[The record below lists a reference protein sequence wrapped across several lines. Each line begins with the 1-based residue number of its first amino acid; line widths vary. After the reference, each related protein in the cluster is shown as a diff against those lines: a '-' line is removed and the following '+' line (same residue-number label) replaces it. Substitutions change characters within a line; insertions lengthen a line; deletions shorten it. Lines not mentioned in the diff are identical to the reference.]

1 MTQHVSSLNLASEH
15 PALPLITMNSKVI
28 EEKARGL
35 EIDSRLK
42 LNKLT
47 DAVMTKFESSYP
59 SNTLRPDLRNQIEEC
74 ICKKLPDLH
83 TPDHPT
89 YALMIRRAI
98 EELNDGKGS
107 TMEAISKFILE
118 GVEDLPWAHAS
129 FLSHHLS
136 KLSESG
142 EIIKVSENCYR
153 LPGEKSNS
161 LPKRGLKKKRKKRH
175 YHGSEGD
182 REHNVEEGYLFE
194 KKQMLKEDKQSQNLE
209 IAVNGELSGG
219 QRHQIK
225 EIEDQNRSQEL
236 QIEQIG
242 KQRQEKQ
249 KINVTD
255 QQQIPEE
262 QRFQVNDK
270 QNLAQGVR
278 DKKSEEE
285 KDEQRSI
292 EAIEEQ
298 IHHDGRQIV
307 MTENQDRAQRH
318 QIEEIEDRDEL
329 EERQLQVIEEK
340 QADEQHDVFEEQIK
354 QVQQLEVVENHNEAK
369 QNKVE
374 SIEEQNQEQKGDMIV
389 EKYPSQVQK
398 NKQQDEVRSQQ
409 RQTQRHEIEVI
420 VEEQIGIVEK
430 NNVTGEQIQE
440 RVGDVIQDQC
450 QGKEQQSELIEVQN
464 LPCDHVIKDIEKQ
477 IQLQE
482 EEILLIEKL
491 IEPQEQKSEVIE
503 EQNEPR
509 TEMRINMIGPSDMQS
524 SKEPEKHKA
533 IVMTEGS
540 LTSQR
545 LDNDGFKLLSQ
556 VKCIE
561 LLQRTKKIQEKLM
574 DIIYSKSERAVSKD
588 DTLKLVIE
596 EQENEILKDPEQ
608 WQIEFSDPK
617 RPPGFD
623 EEVSPELFLKH
634 KQLKLSGQL
643 EVPTAWSK
651 PTRTS
656 TDVLTNSE
664 QLENEQQ
671 PELGN
676 SDRGF
681 ELHSTTME
689 AESDR
694 QEESISKSLNMDSR
708 QLEMEKQLDLGEEH
722 ECQIS
727 QLQNS
732 IQESPV
738 ELQLT
743 VLKQSCERQQPSQR
757 QQWWKTGS
765 QASKA
770 LESDSVDVK
779 KSECQLLT
787 LGQQQRQLRPRG
799 QRPSVSDSGN
809 MKAPKCQHMQD
820 QKPGNRIQERPIE
833 LETSKLDQSGQTL
846 AQTLGQLQRRQLRPR
861 GQQLSNSGQSTALKS
876 QDQQPG
882 NWIQERPIELEPAKL
897 AQSGQT
903 LAQTL
908 GQLQR
913 RQLRPRGQQ
922 LSNSGQ
928 STALKSQIEKR
939 QLDPQGQGVFQ
950 NKLSS
955 SQHQHELQQLQHKV
969 QGRPLKSNPD
979 VDTAMGKYPSD
990 DKHHHKQQTPE
1001 RQGLG
1006 RPHEKMKNE
1015 DQTTSVLF
1023 PTAHQNGQ
1031 SRQLRPRDQDASQ
1044 LKLAVNDTK
1053 KKSLSKH
1060 QHKQQKP
1067 LKRKGRG
1074 RPPKLKPDLDVA
1086 MGARQQLKRHKG
1098 WGRPPKSKGDADQ
1111 STMVL
1116 LPIDD
1121 QNPYKHQ
1128 QAGCQG
1134 QAKRPTPKA
1143 KEDALVRV
1151 STPLDHQDHNE
1162 LQQHQEHPPKKR
1174 GRGRPPNPK
1183 PALSTMTMDVLFPS
1197 QQQEQ
1202 PQHKKRGRPPKR
1214 KLDVVS
1220 APQRKRRGRGRPSNA
1235 GWKNPKTV

>member
-1 MTQHVSSLNLASEH
+1 MTH
-15 PALPLITMNSKVI
+15 PLIQMAELMTVKLVYLWTSFTYVFPTLADNTF
-28 EEKARGL
+28 EQCEQ
-35 EIDSRLK
+35 RLK

-59 SNTLRPDLRNQIEEC
+59 SHTLRPDLRNQIEEC

-98 EELNDGKGS
+98 EELNDRKGS

-153 LPGEKSNS
+153 LPSEKSNS

-209 IAVNGELSGG
+209 IEVNGELSGG
-219 QRHQIK
+219 QRHRI
-225 EIEDQNRSQEL
+225 EDIEDQNRSQEL

-242 KQRQEKQ
+242 KQRQEKK

-255 QQQIPEE
+255 QQQSPEE
-262 QRFQVNDK
+262 QRFQVNDE

-278 DKKSEEE
+278 DQKSEDE

-292 EAIEEQ
+292 EEIEEQ

-329 EERQLQVIEEK
+329 EEQQFQVIEER
-340 QADEQHDVFEEQIK
+340 QADEQHDVFDEQIK

-409 RQTQRHEIEVI
+409 GQTQRHEIEVI

-430 NNVTGEQIQE
+430 NKVPGEQIQE
-440 RVGDVIQDQC
+440 QVGDVIQDQC

-464 LPCDHVIKDIEKQ
+464 LPHDHVIEDVGKQ
-477 IQLQE
+477 IQLQ

-509 TEMRINMIGPSDMQS
+509 TEMRSNMIAPSDMQS

-540 LTSQR
+540 LTSLR
-545 LDNDGFKLLSQ
+545 LDNDGSRPLSK

-561 LLQRTKKIQEKLM
+561 LLKRTKKIQEKLM
-574 DIIYSKSERAVSKD
+574 DIIYSKSEWAVSKD
-588 DTLKLVIE
+588 DTLKHVME

-617 RPPGFD
+617 RPPGID
-623 EEVSPELFLKH
+623 EEASLELFLKH
-634 KQLKLSGQL
+634 KKQLKLCGQL

-656 TDVLTNSE
+656 TEVLTNSE

-676 SDRGF
+676 PGRG
-681 ELHSTTME
+681 LDLDLTTIE
-689 AESDR
+689 AEGDR

-732 IQESPV
+732 IQERPV
-738 ELQLT
+738 DLQLT
-743 VLKQSCERQQPSQR
+743 VLEQSCERQQPSQR
-757 QQWWKTGS
+757 QQRRKTRS
-765 QASKA
+765 QSSKA
-770 LESDSVDVK
+770 LESDCVDAK
-779 KSECQLLT
+779 KSECQLPT

-799 QRPSVSDSGN
+799 LRPSVSDSGK
-809 MKAPKCQHMQD
+809 MKAPECQHMQD

-833 LETSKLDQSGQTL
+833 LEPSKLDQSGQTL
-846 AQTLGQLQRRQLRPR
+846 AH
-861 GQQLSNSGQSTALKS
+861 
-876 QDQQPG
+876 
-882 NWIQERPIELEPAKL
+882 
-897 AQSGQT
+897 
-903 LAQTL
+903 TL

-955 SQHQHELQQLQHKV
+955 SQHQHELQQLQHKG

-979 VDTAMGKYPSD
+979 VDTAMGKYPLD

-1001 RQGLG
+1001 HQGLG

-1031 SRQLRPRDQDASQ
+1031 SRQLCPRDQDASQ

-1053 KKSLSKH
+1053 EKSLSKH
-1060 QHKQQKP
+1060 QHEQQKP

-1074 RPPKLKPDLDVA
+1074 RPPKLKPDLDMA
-1086 MGARQQLKRHKG
+1086 MGAQQQLKRHKG
-1098 WGRPPKSKGDADQ
+1098 RGRPPKSKGDEDQ
-1111 STMVL
+1111 NTMAL

-1121 QNPYKHQ
+1121 QNQYEHQ

-1134 QAKRPTPKA
+1134 QVKHPTPKA
-1143 KEDALVRV
+1143 KEDALVQV
-1151 STPLDHQDHNE
+1151 SIPLDHQDHNE

-1174 GRGRPPNPK
+1174 GRGRRPNPK
-1183 PALSTMTMDVLFPS
+1183 PALSTTTMDVLFPS

-1202 PQHKKRGRPPKR
+1202 PQHKKQGRPPKR
-1214 KLDVVS
+1214 KLDVVG
-1220 APQRKRRGRGRPSNA
+1220 AIVEPQTKRSGRGRP
-1235 GWKNPKTV
+1235 PKVG

>member
-1 MTQHVSSLNLASEH
+1 MTH
-15 PALPLITMNSKVI
+15 PLIQMAELMTVKLVYLWTSFTYVFPTLADNTF
-28 EEKARGL
+28 EQCEQ
-35 EIDSRLK
+35 RLK

-59 SNTLRPDLRNQIEEC
+59 SHTLRPDLRNQIEEC

-98 EELNDGKGS
+98 EELNDRKGS

-153 LPGEKSNS
+153 LPSEKSNS

-209 IAVNGELSGG
+209 IEVNGELSGG
-219 QRHQIK
+219 QRHRI
-225 EIEDQNRSQEL
+225 EDIEDQNRSQEL

-242 KQRQEKQ
+242 KQRQEKK

-255 QQQIPEE
+255 QQQSPEE
-262 QRFQVNDK
+262 QRFQVNDE

-278 DKKSEEE
+278 DQKSEDE

-292 EAIEEQ
+292 EEIEEQ

-329 EERQLQVIEEK
+329 EEQQFQVIEER
-340 QADEQHDVFEEQIK
+340 QADEQHDVFDEQIK

-409 RQTQRHEIEVI
+409 GQTQRHEIEVI

-430 NNVTGEQIQE
+430 NKVPGEQIQE
-440 RVGDVIQDQC
+440 QVGDVIQDQC

-464 LPCDHVIKDIEKQ
+464 LPHDHVIEDVGKQ
-477 IQLQE
+477 IQLQ

-509 TEMRINMIGPSDMQS
+509 TEMRSNMIAPSDMQS

-540 LTSQR
+540 LTSLR
-545 LDNDGFKLLSQ
+545 LDNDGSRPLSK

-561 LLQRTKKIQEKLM
+561 LLKRTKKIQEKLM
-574 DIIYSKSERAVSKD
+574 DIIYSKSEWAVSKD
-588 DTLKLVIE
+588 DTLKHVME

-617 RPPGFD
+617 RPPGID
-623 EEVSPELFLKH
+623 EEASLELFLKH
-634 KQLKLSGQL
+634 KKQLKLCGQL

-656 TDVLTNSE
+656 TEVLTNSE

-676 SDRGF
+676 PGRG
-681 ELHSTTME
+681 LDLDLTTIE
-689 AESDR
+689 AEGDR

-732 IQESPV
+732 IQERPV
-738 ELQLT
+738 DLQLT
-743 VLKQSCERQQPSQR
+743 VLEQSCERQQPSQR
-757 QQWWKTGS
+757 QQRRKTRS
-765 QASKA
+765 QSSKA
-770 LESDSVDVK
+770 LESDCVDAK
-779 KSECQLLT
+779 KSECQLPT

-799 QRPSVSDSGN
+799 LRPSVSDSGK
-809 MKAPKCQHMQD
+809 MKAPECQD

-833 LETSKLDQSGQTL
+833 LEPSKLDQSGQTL
-846 AQTLGQLQRRQLRPR
+846 AHTLGQLQRRQLRPR

-897 AQSGQT
+897 DQSGQT

-928 STALKSQIEKR
+928 STALKSQQIEKR

-955 SQHQHELQQLQHKV
+955 SQHQHELQQLQHKG

-979 VDTAMGKYPSD
+979 VDTAMGKYPLD

-1001 RQGLG
+1001 HQGLG

-1031 SRQLRPRDQDASQ
+1031 SRQLCPRDQDASQ

-1053 KKSLSKH
+1053 EKSLSKH
-1060 QHKQQKP
+1060 QHEQQKP

-1074 RPPKLKPDLDVA
+1074 RPPKLKPDLDMA
-1086 MGARQQLKRHKG
+1086 MGAQQQLKRHKG
-1098 WGRPPKSKGDADQ
+1098 RGRPPKSKGDEDQ
-1111 STMVL
+1111 NTMAL

-1121 QNPYKHQ
+1121 QNQYEHQ

-1134 QAKRPTPKA
+1134 QVKHPTPKA
-1143 KEDALVRV
+1143 KEDALVQV
-1151 STPLDHQDHNE
+1151 SIPLDHQDHNE

-1174 GRGRPPNPK
+1174 GRGRRPNPK
-1183 PALSTMTMDVLFPS
+1183 PALSTTTMDVLFPS

-1202 PQHKKRGRPPKR
+1202 PQHKKQGRPPKR
-1214 KLDVVS
+1214 KLDVVG
-1220 APQRKRRGRGRPSNA
+1220 AIVEPQTKRSGRGRP
-1235 GWKNPKTV
+1235 PKVG

>member
-1 MTQHVSSLNLASEH
+1 MTH
-15 PALPLITMNSKVI
+15 PLIQMAELMTVKLVYLWTSFTYVFPTLADNTF
-28 EEKARGL
+28 EQCEQ
-35 EIDSRLK
+35 RLK

-59 SNTLRPDLRNQIEEC
+59 SHTLRPDLRNQIEEC

-98 EELNDGKGS
+98 EELNDRKGS

-153 LPGEKSNS
+153 LPSEKSNS

-209 IAVNGELSGG
+209 IEVNGELSGG
-219 QRHQIK
+219 QRHRI
-225 EIEDQNRSQEL
+225 EDIEDQNRSQEL

-242 KQRQEKQ
+242 KQRQEKK

-255 QQQIPEE
+255 QQQSPEE
-262 QRFQVNDK
+262 QRFQVNDE

-278 DKKSEEE
+278 DQKSEDE

-292 EAIEEQ
+292 EEIEEQ

-329 EERQLQVIEEK
+329 EEQQFQVIEER
-340 QADEQHDVFEEQIK
+340 QADEQHDVFDEQIK

-409 RQTQRHEIEVI
+409 GQTQRHEIEVI

-430 NNVTGEQIQE
+430 NKVPGEQIQE
-440 RVGDVIQDQC
+440 QVGDVIQDQC

-464 LPCDHVIKDIEKQ
+464 LPHDHVIEDVGKQ
-477 IQLQE
+477 IQLQ

-509 TEMRINMIGPSDMQS
+509 TEMRSNMIAPSDMQS

-540 LTSQR
+540 LTSLR
-545 LDNDGFKLLSQ
+545 LDNDGSRPLSK

-561 LLQRTKKIQEKLM
+561 LLKRTKKIQEKLM
-574 DIIYSKSERAVSKD
+574 DIIYSKSEWAVSKD
-588 DTLKLVIE
+588 DTLKHVME

-617 RPPGFD
+617 RPPGID
-623 EEVSPELFLKH
+623 EEASLELFLKH
-634 KQLKLSGQL
+634 KKQLKLCGQL

-656 TDVLTNSE
+656 TEVLTNSE

-676 SDRGF
+676 PGRG
-681 ELHSTTME
+681 LDLDLTTIE
-689 AESDR
+689 AEGDR

-732 IQESPV
+732 IQERPV
-738 ELQLT
+738 DLQLT
-743 VLKQSCERQQPSQR
+743 VLEQSCERQQPSQR
-757 QQWWKTGS
+757 QQRRKTRS
-765 QASKA
+765 QSSKA
-770 LESDSVDVK
+770 LESDCVDAK
-779 KSECQLLT
+779 KSECQLPT

-799 QRPSVSDSGN
+799 LRPSVSDSGK
-809 MKAPKCQHMQD
+809 MKAPECQHMQD

-833 LETSKLDQSGQTL
+833 LEPSKLDQSGQTL
-846 AQTLGQLQRRQLRPR
+846 AHTLGQLQRRQLRPR

-876 QDQQPG
+876 Q
-882 NWIQERPIELEPAKL
+882 
-897 AQSGQT
+897 
-903 LAQTL
+903 
-908 GQLQR
+908 
-913 RQLRPRGQQ
+913 
-922 LSNSGQ
+922 
-928 STALKSQIEKR
+928 QIEKR

-955 SQHQHELQQLQHKV
+955 SQHQHELQQLQHKG

-979 VDTAMGKYPSD
+979 VDTAMGKYPLD

-1001 RQGLG
+1001 HQGLG

-1031 SRQLRPRDQDASQ
+1031 SRQLCPRDQDASQ

-1053 KKSLSKH
+1053 EKSLSKH
-1060 QHKQQKP
+1060 QHEQQKP

-1074 RPPKLKPDLDVA
+1074 RPPKLKPDLDMA
-1086 MGARQQLKRHKG
+1086 MGAQQQLKRHKG
-1098 WGRPPKSKGDADQ
+1098 RGRPPKSKGDEDQ
-1111 STMVL
+1111 NTMAL

-1121 QNPYKHQ
+1121 QNQYEHQ

-1134 QAKRPTPKA
+1134 QVKHPTPKA
-1143 KEDALVRV
+1143 KEDALVQV
-1151 STPLDHQDHNE
+1151 SIPLDHQDHNE

-1174 GRGRPPNPK
+1174 GRGRRPNPK
-1183 PALSTMTMDVLFPS
+1183 PALSTTTMDVLFPS

-1202 PQHKKRGRPPKR
+1202 PQHKKQGRPPKR
-1214 KLDVVS
+1214 KLDVVG
-1220 APQRKRRGRGRPSNA
+1220 AIVEPQTKRSGRGRP
-1235 GWKNPKTV
+1235 PKVG

>member
-1 MTQHVSSLNLASEH
+1 MAQHVSSLILASEH
-15 PALPLITMNSKVI
+15 PALPLITMNSKGI

-35 EIDSRLK
+35 ELESRLK

-107 TMEAISKFILE
+107 TMEAISKCILE

-161 LPKRGLKKKRKKRH
+161 LPKSGLKKKRKKRH

-182 REHNVEEGYLFE
+182 RECNVEEGYLFE
-194 KKQMLKEDKQSQNLE
+194 KKQMLKEDEQSQNLE
-209 IAVNGELSGG
+209 IEVNGKLSGG
-219 QRHQIK
+219 QRNQI
-225 EIEDQNRSQEL
+225 EDIEDQNRSQEL

-255 QQQIPEE
+255 QQQSPEK
-262 QRFQVNDK
+262 RRLQVNDK

-278 DKKSEEE
+278 DKKSEDE

-292 EAIEEQ
+292 EEIEEQ

-318 QIEEIEDRDEL
+318 QIEEIEDQDEL
-329 EERQLQVIEEK
+329 DEQQFQVIEEK
-340 QADEQHDVFEEQIK
+340 QADEQHDGFDEQIK

-389 EKYPSQVQK
+389 EKYPSQGQK

-409 RQTQRHEIEVI
+409 GQTQRHEIEVI

-430 NNVTGEQIQE
+430 NKVTGEQIQE
-440 RVGDVIQDQC
+440 RVGDVIQDQS

-464 LPCDHVIKDIEKQ
+464 LPCDHVIEDVGKQ

-482 EEILLIEKL
+482 EEIILIETL

-509 TEMRINMIGPSDMQS
+509 TEMRSNMIAPSDMQS

-545 LDNDGFKLLSQ
+545 LDNDGSKLLSK

-561 LLQRTKKIQEKLM
+561 LLKRTKKIQEKLM
-574 DIIYSKSERAVSKD
+574 DIIYSESEMAVSKD
-588 DTLKLVIE
+588 DTLKHVME

-623 EEVSPELFLKH
+623 EDASLELFLRHK
-634 KQLKLSGQL
+634 KQLKLCGQL

-656 TDVLTNSE
+656 TEVLTNSE

-671 PELGN
+671 PDLGN
-676 SDRGF
+676 PDRGL
-681 ELHSTTME
+681 ELDLTTMK

-708 QLEMEKQLDLGEEH
+708 QLVMEKQLDLGEEH
-722 ECQIS
+722 ECQVS

-732 IQESPV
+732 IQERPA

-757 QQWWKTGS
+757 QQRRKTRS

-770 LESDSVDVK
+770 LESDCVNAK
-779 KSECQLLT
+779 KSECQLPT
-787 LGQQQRQLRPRG
+787 LGQQRRQLRPRG
-799 QRPSVSDSGN
+799 QRPSVSDSGK
-809 MKAPKCQHMQD
+809 MKAPECQD
-820 QKPGNRIQERPIE
+820 QKPGNQIQERPIE
-833 LETSKLDQSGQTL
+833 LEPSKLDQSGRTL

-861 GQQLSNSGQSTALKS
+861 GQQLSNSAQSTALKS
-876 QDQQPG
+876 QEQQPG
-882 NWIQERPIELEPAKL
+882 NWIQERPIELAPAKL
-897 AQSGQT
+897 DQSGQT

-908 GQLQR
+908 GQLQQ

-939 QLDPQGQGVFQ
+939 QLDPRGQGVFQ

-955 SQHQHELQQLQHKV
+955 SQHQHELQQLQHKG

-990 DKHHHKQQTPE
+990 DKHHYKQQTPE
-1001 RQGLG
+1001 HQGLG

-1015 DQTTSVLF
+1015 DQTISVLF

-1060 QHKQQKP
+1060 QHEQQKP

-1086 MGARQQLKRHKG
+1086 MGAQQQLKRHKG
-1098 WGRPPKSKGDADQ
+1098 RGRPPKSKGDADQ

-1121 QNPYKHQ
+1121 QNQYEHQ

-1134 QAKRPTPKA
+1134 QAKCPTLKA
-1143 KEDALVRV
+1143 KEDALVQV
-1151 STPLDHQDHNE
+1151 SIPLDHQDHNE

-1174 GRGRPPNPK
+1174 GRGRRPNPK
-1183 PALSTMTMDVLFPS
+1183 PALSTTAMDLLFPS

-1202 PQHKKRGRPPKR
+1202 PQHKKQGRPPKR

-1220 APQRKRRGRGRPSNA
+1220 AMVEPQPKRRGRGRP
-1235 GWKNPKTV
+1235 PKVG

>member
-1 MTQHVSSLNLASEH
+1 MAQHVSSLILASEH
-15 PALPLITMNSKVI
+15 PALPLITMNSKGI

-35 EIDSRLK
+35 EIESRLK

-59 SNTLRPDLRNQIEEC
+59 SHTLRPDLRNQIEEC

-98 EELNDGKGS
+98 EELNDRKGS

-153 LPGEKSNS
+153 LPSEKSNS

-209 IAVNGELSGG
+209 IEVNGELSGG
-219 QRHQIK
+219 QRHRV
-225 EIEDQNRSQEL
+225 EDIEGQNRSQEL

-255 QQQIPEE
+255 RQQSPEE
-262 QRFQVNDK
+262 QRFQVNDEK
-270 QNLAQGVR
+270 NLAQGVR
-278 DKKSEEE
+278 DQKSEDE

-292 EAIEEQ
+292 EEIEEQ

-329 EERQLQVIEEK
+329 EERQFQVIEEK
-340 QADEQHDVFEEQIK
+340 QADEQHDVFDEQIK

-409 RQTQRHEIEVI
+409 GQTQRHEIEVI

-430 NNVTGEQIQE
+430 NKVPGEQIQE

-464 LPCDHVIKDIEKQ
+464 LPRDHVIEDVGKQ
-477 IQLQE
+477 IQLQ

-509 TEMRINMIGPSDMQS
+509 TEMRSNMIAPSDMQS

-540 LTSQR
+540 LTSLR
-545 LDNDGFKLLSQ
+545 LDNDGSKPLSK

-561 LLQRTKKIQEKLM
+561 LLKRTKKIQEKLM

-588 DTLKLVIE
+588 DTLKHVME

-617 RPPGFD
+617 RPPGID
-623 EEVSPELFLKH
+623 EEASLELFLKH
-634 KQLKLSGQL
+634 KKQLKLCGQL

-676 SDRGF
+676 PGRGL
-681 ELHSTTME
+681 ELDLTTME
-689 AESDR
+689 AERDR

-732 IQESPV
+732 IQERPV

-743 VLKQSCERQQPSQR
+743 VLKQSCEGQQPSQR
-757 QQWWKTGS
+757 QQRRKTRS

-770 LESDSVDVK
+770 LESDCVDAK
-779 KSECQLLT
+779 KSECQLPT
-787 LGQQQRQLRPRG
+787 LGQQRRQLRPRG
-799 QRPSVSDSGN
+799 QRPSVSDSGK
-809 MKAPKCQHMQD
+809 MEAPECQHMQD

-833 LETSKLDQSGQTL
+833 LEPSKLDQSGQTL
-846 AQTLGQLQRRQLRPR
+846 AHALGQLQRRQLRP
-861 GQQLSNSGQSTALKS
+861 Q
-876 QDQQPG
+876 
-882 NWIQERPIELEPAKL
+882 
-897 AQSGQT
+897 
-903 LAQTL
+903 
-908 GQLQR
+908 
-913 RQLRPRGQQ
+913 GQQ

-955 SQHQHELQQLQHKV
+955 SQHQHELQQLQHKG
-969 QGRPLKSNPD
+969 QGRALKSNPD

-1001 RQGLG
+1001 HQGLE

-1053 KKSLSKH
+1053 EKSLSKH
-1060 QHKQQKP
+1060 QHEQQKP

-1074 RPPKLKPDLDVA
+1074 RPPKLKPDLDMD
-1086 MGARQQLKRHKG
+1086 MGAQQQLKRHKG
-1098 WGRPPKSKGDADQ
+1098 RGRPPKSKGDADQ

-1121 QNPYKHQ
+1121 QNQYEHQ

-1134 QAKRPTPKA
+1134 QAKHPTPKA
-1143 KEDALVRV
+1143 KEDALVQV
-1151 STPLDHQDHNE
+1151 SIPLDHQDHNE

-1174 GRGRPPNPK
+1174 GRGRRPNPK
-1183 PALSTMTMDVLFPS
+1183 PALSTTTMDVLFPS

-1202 PQHKKRGRPPKR
+1202 PQHKKQGRPPKR

-1220 APQRKRRGRGRPSNA
+1220 AIVEPQTKRSSRGRP
-1235 GWKNPKTV
+1235 PKVG